1 MSTGDIAR
9 LNIASPTQRQF
20 DGVAEKQQR
29 EFGGSFDQVFSPE
42 AYGEGVRRMH
52 RKRNNLEQLMAR
64 IKPRPWSV
72 INLMPFPLNV
82 NGVLHSHLMRSDGNQ
97 VPACPPG
104 EAYSQL
110 VISEVLYSIKDEGAG
125 MDNLDNYN
133 PEPWDPSI
141 LAHDYKHE
149 FVTRMGCGGVVIYEG
164 DEKPETGEKKD
175 AVEKAREARNQWLLR
190 KVQEAEAEWSDSSGR
205 GRKNITELHRK
216 AAEVLLHDK
225 VLKHQPAWL
234 LATHQSGKAPQPCPG
249 CGEVAEKNAAVC
261 RHCRYVYDPLMAYES
276 TLIDYDHIA
285 MTRLTTE
292 QWKEAN
298 KIKAKREE
306 NKVNAQKAAGNPAA
320 PQSPASREDQ
330 KPPATDAPNNP
341 TSDTQQVEASAAHNA
356 QTSNGRNELDTRA
369 TATS

>member
-1 MSTGDIAR
+1 MNGVPDVGKMPIAT
-9 LNIASPTQRQF
+9 PTPEQWRN
-20 DGVAEKQQR
+20 VADKQKR

-64 IKPRPWSV
+64 IKPRPWTV
-72 INLMPFPLNV
+72 VNLMPFPLNV

-97 VPACPPG
+97 VPACLPG
-104 EAYSQL
+104 EDFAHI

-133 PEPWDPSI
+133 PEPWDPAI
-141 LAHDYKHE
+141 LAGDYQHE

-164 DEKPETGEKKD
+164 DQKPDECGQRD
-175 AVEKAREARNQWLLR
+175 AVEKARKARNQWLLR

-234 LATHQSGKAPQPCPG
+234 LATHEVGKAPQPCPG
-249 CGEVAEKNAAVC
+249 CGEVAEKNAAIC
-261 RHCRYVYDPLMAYES
+261 KHCNYVYDPLQAYKS
-276 TLIDYDHIA
+276 TLIDYTHVA
-285 MTRLTTE
+285 MTRLTTG

-298 KIKAKREE
+298 AIKAEREE
-306 NKVNAQKAAGNPAA
+306 KKRAAERRELSEAEKVDEVLVGRVRVNGKA
-320 PQSPASREDQ
+320 E
-330 KPPATDAPNNP
+330 
-341 TSDTQQVEASAAHNA
+341 E
-356 QTSNGRNELDTRA
+356 
-369 TATS
+369 